1 MLIVYITLMRHFNKN
16 DMMSD
21 AINEWMMKM
30 LWSAKNKL
38 EIGSSS
44 STTCILVNWEI
55 QILSH
60 KNGNY
65 RLNQDPIFP
74 NWVLLIGPKI
84 GSN

>member
-1 MLIVYITLMRHFNKN
+1 MLIVYITLMRHFNGN
-16 DMMSD
+16 DMMND
-21 AINEWMMKM
+21 AVNEWMMKM

-60 KNGNY
+60 INGNY
-65 RLNQDPIFP
+65 RLTC
-74 NWVLLIGPKI
+74 
-84 GSN
+84 

>member
-1 MLIVYITLMRHFNKN
+1 MN
-16 DMMSD
+16 
-21 AINEWMMKM
+21 AMMKM

-60 KNGNY
+60 INGNY
-65 RLNQDPIFP
+65 RLNQDPILEKLGLGLICKFWK